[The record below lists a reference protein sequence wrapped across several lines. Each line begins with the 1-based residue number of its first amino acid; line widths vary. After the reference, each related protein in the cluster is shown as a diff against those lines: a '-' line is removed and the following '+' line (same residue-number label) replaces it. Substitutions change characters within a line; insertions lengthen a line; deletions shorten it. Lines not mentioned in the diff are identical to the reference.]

1 MTFYY
6 FDCGGFLFF
15 TSGKKNMGGK
25 ECGFI
30 LLNSRSTSMKRK

>member
-6 FDCGGFLFF
+6 FDCGDFLFF

-25 ECGFI
+25 GYGFI
-30 LLNSRSTSMKRK
+30 LLIQEVQI